1 MNQMINEQSN
11 DERTLNERRT
21 FEQWT
26 NNEQTLALAWS
37 ATSSNKNTTINLFE
51 GEGGDD
57 VNGNSNVAITADSKV
72 CERRRYNELETIA
85 AEEGERKPTI
95 SM

>member
-1 MNQMINEQSN
+1 MNELWLWHDQQHQAI
-11 DERTLNERRT
+11 
-21 FEQWT
+21 
-26 NNEQTLALAWS
+26 
-37 ATSSNKNTTINLFE
+37 KNTTINLFE

-85 AEEGERKPTI
+85 AEEGE
-95 SM
+95 